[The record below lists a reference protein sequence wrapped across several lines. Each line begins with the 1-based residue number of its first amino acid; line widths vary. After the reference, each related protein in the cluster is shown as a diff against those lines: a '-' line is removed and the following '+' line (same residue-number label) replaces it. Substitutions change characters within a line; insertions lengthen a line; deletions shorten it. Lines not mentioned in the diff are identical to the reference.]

1 VEKKVHRTMPK
12 NRETEANPEMSAST
26 SGHAAAPV
34 TASMPTAL
42 PAPADSGSTLGN
54 KALTVAAVG
63 VAAALIEVE
72 LIPGMLLGVAAM
84 LMPNLLPRLGSG
96 LRPLVKGAVR
106 AGYGVADRARETIAE
121 AGEQFQDIVAEVK
134 SEQHATT
141 GGSAPTPQ
149 TATI

>member
-1 VEKKVHRTMPK
+1 MPK
-12 NRETEANPEMSAST
+12 SRETESNAEMPAST
-26 SGHAAAPV
+26 SGHAEP
-34 TASMPTAL
+34 PTAVSTPAAL
-42 PAPADSGSTLGN
+42 PMTADGGSTLGN

-141 GGSAPTPQ
+141 AGSTPNPH
-149 TATI
+149 TDTI

>member
-1 VEKKVHRTMPK
+1 MPK
-12 NRETEANPEMSAST
+12 SRETESHAEVAAST
-26 SGHAAAPV
+26 PASAQTPAIASRSV
-34 TASMPTAL
+34 T
-42 PAPADSGSTLGN
+42 DVGGSTLGN

-84 LMPNLLPRLGSG
+84 LMPNLLPRIGSG

-121 AGEQFQDIVAEVK
+121 AGEQFQDIMAEVK
-134 SEQHATT
+134 SEQHATAPGT
-141 GGSAPTPQ
+141 ASNGHATAPTPS
-149 TATI
+149 ADIV

>member
-1 VEKKVHRTMPK
+1 MPK
-12 NRETEANPEMSAST
+12 SRESESNP
-26 SGHAAAPV
+26 GL
-34 TASMPTAL
+34 TA
-42 PAPADSGSTLGN
+42 PAPGQTQTPAATTAQAMTNEVGSTLGN

-84 LMPNLLPRLGSG
+84 LMPNLLPRIGSG

-121 AGEQFQDIVAEVK
+121 AGEQFQDIMAEVK
-134 SEQHATT
+134 SEQHA
-141 GGSAPTPQ
+141 SAPATVNGH
-149 TATI
+149 TAPASSPESA